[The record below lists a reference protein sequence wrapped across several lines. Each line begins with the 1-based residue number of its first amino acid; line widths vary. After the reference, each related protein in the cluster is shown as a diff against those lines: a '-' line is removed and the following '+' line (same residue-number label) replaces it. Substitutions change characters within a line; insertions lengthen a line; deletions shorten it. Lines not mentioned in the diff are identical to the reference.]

1 MSRTKTA
8 MSIVGACLMALSTYA
23 SASIVVQFTG
33 ITADNNGLC
42 PGGTNGYRWSY
53 SATISAGEG
62 SGFFTI
68 YDFPDSPCT
77 VEAQSGGAS
86 SQLLGVTPAG
96 LSPPDDP
103 ALRNVTVDDLSANVQ
118 ADRTF
123 VTDIILTTS
132 TPLSFVYAWQDVTSA
147 GVVQTGTGTVGP
159 AGAVPEPASLGLV
172 GLGLIGLALTR
183 RRRAH

>member
-1 MSRTKTA
+1 MSRTKNTMA
-8 MSIVGACLMALSTYA
+8 IVGACLMALSTYA
-23 SASIVVQFTG
+23 SASVVVQFTS
-33 ITADNNGLC
+33 ITPDNNGLC

-53 SATISAGEG
+53 SATISAGES

-68 YDFPDSPCT
+68 YDFPDTPCS
-77 VEAQSGGAS
+77 VEPGSGSAS

-96 LSPPDDP
+96 LSPPDEP
-103 ALRNVTVDDLSANVQ
+103 TLWNVTAKNLSANAD

-147 GVVQTGTGTVGP
+147 GAVQSGTGTVGP
-159 AGAVPEPASLGLV
+159 AVAVPEPASLGLV

-183 RRRAH
+183 RRRAR

>member
-8 MSIVGACLMALSTYA
+8 MLIVGACLTALSTYA
-23 SASIVVQFTG
+23 SASIIVQLTS
-33 ITADNNGLC
+33 ISADNNGLC
-42 PGGTNGYRWSY
+42 PGGTDGYRWSY

-68 YDFPDSPCT
+68 YDFPDTPCT
-77 VEAQSGGAS
+77 VEPGSGAAS
-86 SQLLGVTPAG
+86 SQLLGDTPAG
-96 LSPPDDP
+96 LSTPDDP
-103 ALRNVTVDDLSANVQ
+103 ALRNVTVDNLSASVV

-123 VTDIILTTS
+123 FTDIILTTS

-147 GVVQTGTGTVGP
+147 GAVQSGTGTVGP
-159 AGAVPEPASLGLV
+159 AVAVPEPATLALV
-172 GLGLIGLALTR
+172 GLGLIGLTLTR